1 VITRATAA
9 PPGYINITLNAS
21 LIARRSHSSKVEC
34 PICGSMFGQGRGLR
48 MHLQSKRHN
57 LTKSD
62 LANVMRTAE
71 AASVLAP
78 PLEGPVAA
86 STTSSSVRGK
96 VETSSSLGLDQGL
109 EAARDGRLDV
119 LEGMVASGWNAS
131 CVRDRHG
138 ASALDW
144 AAGSG
149 RLAVCKYLVDTL
161 RMPPDEKCATGRAD
175 GRSALHW
182 AARNGRLEVCR
193 WLVETQAVDVDL
205 KTNDGTTPLHWAVWQ
220 AHLST
225 ANWLLEAKADAFAVN
240 DYGCT
245 AIHWASLSGD
255 LTVCKWL
262 DKLGLDFFHANSQ
275 GHTAL
280 HKAAWKNQKE
290 VLKWIL
296 RDKPRAKS
304 QCAMPDKNGY
314 NPADI
319 AKLAGHDEL
328 ASWLSLTVNDQ
339 LALREGR
346 NSLN

>member
-1 VITRATAA
+1 MCC
-9 PPGYINITLNAS
+9 S
-21 LIARRSHSSKVEC
+21 
-34 PICGSMFGQGRGLR
+34 
-48 MHLQSKRHN
+48 
-57 LTKSD
+57 
-62 LANVMRTAE
+62 
-71 AASVLAP
+71 
-78 PLEGPVAA
+78 
-86 STTSSSVRGK
+86 
-96 VETSSSLGLDQGL
+96 
-109 EAARDGRLDV
+109 
-119 LEGMVASGWNAS
+119 
-131 CVRDRHG
+131 
-138 ASALDW
+138 
-144 AAGSG
+144 
-149 RLAVCKYLVDTL
+149 
-161 RMPPDEKCATGRAD
+161 GRAD

-220 AHLST
+220 AHLTT
-225 ANWLLEAKADAFAVN
+225 ATWLLEAKADAFAMN
-240 DYGCT
+240 AYGCT

-290 VLKWIL
+290 VLKWL
-296 RDKPRAKS
+296 LQDKTCAKK

-328 ASWLSLTVNDQ
+328 AKWLSLSANDQ
-339 LALREGR
+339 R
-346 NSLN
+346 NHCNDRKLSSSSSQN